1 MEKNSSK
8 VISGQESTEVR
19 QWQPPDVGGKGGF
32 SPGKPG
38 KLLTADQLQQLQKQA
53 YNEGYEQGRKAG
65 FEFGHKEALA
75 EGREQ
80 IKQLDELMEALNTPL
95 RQLDEQVE
103 SELVELVISMVRQL
117 VRREVRADPGQIVGV
132 VRDAVAILPVSSR
145 DVRLVVNPDDAQM
158 VREVYEV
165 SEQELGWKIV
175 EDPLIARGGCRV
187 MTATSQVDATLES
200 RLNALVAPI
209 LSGERD
215 LDDDT
220 STSGG

>member
-1 MEKNSSK
+1 
-8 VISGQESTEVR
+8 
-19 QWQPPDVGGKGGF
+19 
-32 SPGKPG
+32 
-38 KLLTADQLQQLQKQA
+38 
-53 YNEGYEQGRKAG
+53 
-65 FEFGHKEALA
+65 
-75 EGREQ
+75 
-80 IKQLDELMEALNTPL
+80 
-95 RQLDEQVE
+95 
-103 SELVELVISMVRQL
+103 
-117 VRREVRADPGQIVGV
+117 ADPGQIVGV

-220 STSGG
+220 SRSGG